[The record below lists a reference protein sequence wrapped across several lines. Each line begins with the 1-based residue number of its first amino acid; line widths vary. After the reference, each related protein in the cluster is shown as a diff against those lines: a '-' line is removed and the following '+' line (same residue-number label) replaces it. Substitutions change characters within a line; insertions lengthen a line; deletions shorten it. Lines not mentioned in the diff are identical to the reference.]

1 MHAWGR
7 FIVWEKDVGLATEY
21 YAIGV
26 STSQLFFGAKTEK
39 AGSFTWYKATATAV

>member
-1 MHAWGR
+1 MHSWGR
-7 FIVWEKDVGLATEY
+7 FIVLEKDVGLATEY